1 MRKLVL
7 GAIALGLGV
16 ASVVL
21 AIDAPPPT
29 YTTIDA
35 TGQPLKERFNA
46 DAGKVRIVALV
57 APT

>member
-1 MRKLVL
+1 MRKRVL
-7 GAIALGLGV
+7 GAVALGLGV
-16 ASVVL
+16 AGVVL

-35 TGQPLKERFNA
+35 TGQPLKGRFNA
-46 DAGKVRIVALV
+46 DAGEVRIVALV

>member
-1 MRKLVL
+1 MRMLVL

-16 ASVVL
+16 AGVVL

-35 TGQPLKERFNA
+35 AGQPLKGRFNA
-46 DAGKVRIVALV
+46 DVGKVRIVALV